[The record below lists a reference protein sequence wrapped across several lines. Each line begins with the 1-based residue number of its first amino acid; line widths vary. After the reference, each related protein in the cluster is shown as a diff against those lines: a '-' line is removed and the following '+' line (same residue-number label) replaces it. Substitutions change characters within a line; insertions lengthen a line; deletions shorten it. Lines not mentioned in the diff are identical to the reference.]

1 MACEGCNCKW
11 EAVCANGS
19 AAAMVVAY
27 RTSSAADSKATVA
40 ARVEKVGSH
49 DASHC
54 SRAARLK
61 DLPHT
66 KLGPKHVRT
75 HLTARFAHVRRER
88 TGVHVRGRHVFTER
102 AEESR
107 DGLSMCESLEDA
119 PAAHTGSV

>member
-1 MACEGCNCKW
+1 MTVLGSMACEGCNCKW

-66 KLGPKHVRT
+66 KLGQKHVRT
-75 HLTARFAHVRRER
+75 HLTARFAHVCRVR
-88 TGVHVRGRHVFTER
+88 TGVHVRGRHVAASAVHR
-102 AEESR
+102 GPGMA
-107 DGLSMCESLEDA
+107 LSL
-119 PAAHTGSV
+119 PF